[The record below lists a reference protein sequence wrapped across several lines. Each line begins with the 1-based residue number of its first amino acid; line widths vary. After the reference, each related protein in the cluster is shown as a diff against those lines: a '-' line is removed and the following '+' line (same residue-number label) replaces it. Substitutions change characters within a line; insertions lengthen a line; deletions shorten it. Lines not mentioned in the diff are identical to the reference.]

1 MAGKNISVDRCFE
14 DAEETGVLNLCGRNL
29 KEFPDISEDRELIDV
44 IECGECFFSLFFNS
58 KHTIIRRMVL
68 SMVFFDRYIQKSIQ
82 RASSGSLRVCNARKT
97 ELPSQ

>member
-44 IECGECFFSLFFNS
+44 IECGECFFSLFF
-58 KHTIIRRMVL
+58 
-68 SMVFFDRYIQKSIQ
+68 
-82 RASSGSLRVCNARKT
+82 
-97 ELPSQ
+97 